1 MTFKLRTPQFIIVIF
16 LLILIMMVLYLKM
29 PLKGLLRDSLVRL
42 AMNGVLVLSLV
53 PMLNTGIGI
62 NFGLPVGI
70 VSGLLGMCLAIN
82 YRLAGFSGFG
92 MALLFSLFFGSIL
105 GYLYAC
111 LLNRV
116 KGREEIASTFIGFS
130 FISLMCL
137 FWAVAPFTNPEML
150 WPIGGKGMRPTIGLG
165 NYFEKVL
172 NNLWVTEISGIK
184 LPLGMLAFFL
194 LLCLLVYSFNQT
206 KLGRAMQVVGEN
218 ETFAYLSGIN
228 VARTR
233 TIAIILSTVLGA
245 IGICFYAQSYG
256 FVELYTA
263 PLMMAFPAAS
273 AILIGGSSGRRTSI
287 GQVVIGTYLFQTI
300 YVLSGPVANELLIP
314 EFAELTRMII
324 TNLIILYALLYGGIR
339 KNAQN

>member
-1 MTFKLRTPQFIIVIF
+1 MI
-16 LLILIMMVLYLKM
+16 MVLFLKM
-29 PLKGLLRDSLVRL
+29 PLKVLLYDSLVRL
-42 AMNGVLVLSLV
+42 VMNGVLVLSLV

-62 NFGLPVGI
+62 NFGLPIGI

-82 YRLAGFSGFG
+82 YRFAGFSGFG
-92 MALLFSLFFGSIL
+92 IALLFSLFFGSIL

-150 WPIGGKGMRPTIGLG
+150 WPIGGKGMRLTIGLE
-165 NYFEKVL
+165 NYFDKIL
-172 NNLWVTEISGIK
+172 NSLWVTEIFGIK
-184 LPLGMLAFFL
+184 IPCGLLAFFL
-194 LLCLLVYSFNQT
+194 LLCLLIYFFNKT
-206 KLGRAMQVVGEN
+206 KLGKGMRIVGEN

-228 VARTR
+228 VLRTR
-233 TIAIILSTVLGA
+233 TIAIVLSTVLGA
-245 IGICFYAQSYG
+245 FGICVYAQSYG
-256 FVELYTA
+256 FIELYTA

-273 AILIGGSSGRRTSI
+273 AILIGGSSGNRTSI
-287 GQVVIGTYLFQTI
+287 GQVVVGTYLFQTI
-300 YVLSGPVANELLIP
+300 YVLSGPIANELLIP
-314 EFAELTRMII
+314 EFAEIIRMII
-324 TNLIILYALLYGGIR
+324 TNLIILYALLYGEIR

>member
-1 MTFKLRTPQFIIVIF
+1 MNFKPRTPQLIIVIF
-16 LLILIMMVLYLKM
+16 LIILMIMVLFLKM
-29 PLKGLLRDSLVRL
+29 PLKVLLYDSLVRL
-42 AMNGVLVLSLV
+42 VMNGVLVLSLV

-62 NFGLPVGI
+62 NFGLPIGI

-82 YRLAGFSGFG
+82 YRFAGFSGFG
-92 MALLFSLFFGSIL
+92 IALLFSLFFGSIL

-150 WPIGGKGMRPTIGLG
+150 WPIGGKGMRLTIGLE
-165 NYFEKVL
+165 NYFDKIL
-172 NNLWVTEISGIK
+172 NSLWVTEIFGIK
-184 LPLGMLAFFL
+184 IPCGLLAFFL
-194 LLCLLVYSFNQT
+194 LLCLLIYFFNKT
-206 KLGRAMQVVGEN
+206 KLGKGMRIVGEN

-228 VARTR
+228 VLRTR
-233 TIAIILSTVLGA
+233 TIAIVLSTVLGA
-245 IGICFYAQSYG
+245 FGICVYAQSYG
-256 FVELYTA
+256 FIELYTA

-273 AILIGGSSGRRTSI
+273 AILIGGSSGNRTSI
-287 GQVVIGTYLFQTI
+287 GQVVVGTYLFQTI
-300 YVLSGPVANELLIP
+300 YVLSGPIANELLIP
-314 EFAELTRMII
+314 EFAEIIRMII
-324 TNLIILYALLYGGIR
+324 TNLIILYALLYGEIR

>member
-1 MTFKLRTPQFIIVIF
+1 MTFKRRTPQFIIGMF
-16 LLILIMMVLYLKM
+16 LLILLAMALYLQI
-29 PLKGLLRDSLVRL
+29 PLKVLLGDSLVRL

-53 PMLNTGIGI
+53 PMLNTGVGI

-70 VSGLLGMCLAIN
+70 VAGLLGMCLAIN
-82 YRLAGFSGFG
+82 YQMTGFSGFA

-105 GYLYAC
+105 GYFYAC

-137 FWAVAPFTNPEML
+137 FWAVAPFTNPAML
-150 WPIGGKGMRPTIGLG
+150 WPIGGKGMRLTIGLG
-165 NYFEKVL
+165 NYFEKIL
-172 NNLWVTEISGIK
+172 NHLWVMEIGGIK
-184 LPLGMLAFFL
+184 IPLGMLAFFL
-194 LLCLLVYSFNQT
+194 LLCLLVYAFNRT

-218 ETFAYLSGIN
+218 ETFAHLSGIN
-228 VARTR
+228 VFKTR
-233 TIAIILSTVLGA
+233 SIAIILSTVLGA
-245 IGICFYAQSYG
+245 IGICVYAQSFG

-287 GQVVIGTYLFQTI
+287 GQVIIGTYLFQTI
-300 YVLSGPVANELLIP
+300 YVLSGPVANEILIP
-314 EFAELTRMII
+314 EFAELSRMII
-324 TNLIILYALLYGGIR
+324 TNLIILYALLFGGIR